1 MEINSQSKLVLEQL
15 NEWGNKKTPFA
26 FLIDFECNKPLCW
39 KLEDP
44 IDQFKFNF
52 QGFKNYAEA
61 PADNTNA
68 HSSLFRF
75 TPNPI
80 PFDTYKVKFDKVKRE
95 IEYGNSF
102 LVNLTIGTPIETN
115 YTLEELFTRAK
126 AKYTCWLKDAF
137 VCFSPEPFVQIK
149 NGEIFSYPMKGTIDA
164 SVPNAETLLLNDAK
178 EIAEHATIVDLI
190 RNDLSRVA
198 SNVRVSRF
206 RFYEELKTQEGVLGQ
221 ISSEI
226 VGQLPTTY
234 HNQIGTILF
243 NLLPAGSISG
253 APKAKTK
260 KIIFEAEQSQR
271 GYYTGVA
278 GYFDG
283 NNLDSCV
290 LIRYLQADGTYRSGG
305 GITFQSEVQK
315 EYQEMINKIY
325 VPIF

>member
-1 MEINSQSKLVLEQL
+1 MKTNSQSLLVIDLL
-15 NEWGNKKTPFA
+15 NQWGKERTPFA

-39 KLEDP
+39 KLEDQT
-44 IDQFKFNF
+44 DEFKFNF
-52 QGFKNYAEA
+52 QGFTNSPTASTSRMPSANASIDFA
-61 PADNTNA
+61 P
-68 HSSLFRF
+68 SPISL
-75 TPNPI
+75 
-80 PFDTYKVKFDKVKRE
+80 DAYKIKFNKVKRE

-102 LVNLTIGTPIETN
+102 LVNLTIGTPVRTN
-115 YTLEELFTRAK
+115 YTLEQLFTNAN

-137 VCFSPEPFVQIK
+137 VCFSPETFVQIK

-164 SVPNAETLLLNDAK
+164 SIPNAESLLLNDAK

-198 SNVRVSRF
+198 DNVRVNRF
-206 RFYEELKTQEGVLGQ
+206 RFYEELKTRDGLLGQ

-226 VGQLPTTY
+226 IGQLSNDY
-234 HNQIGTILF
+234 QNKIGNIIF
-243 NLLPAGSISG
+243 DLLPAGSVSG
-253 APKAKTK
+253 APKTKTK
-260 KIIFEAEQSQR
+260 KIIFDAEQSQR

-290 LIRYLQADGTYRSGG
+290 LIRYLQVDGIYRSGG
-305 GITFQSEVQK
+305 GITFQSEVEK